1 MSMMARRV
9 GSATARKG
17 SSDADGLG
25 MVAMIGF
32 RRNPIK
38 EMLMQRV
45 TVVSVPVTDQQTARS
60 FYIDRLGFELLTE
73 ATFGDDLHWIQVGP
87 EGSQA
92 SLTLVTWF
100 DQMPAGSL
108 RGLVIETDDL
118 AHDYARLTATGVPF
132 LGPPSPQPGG
142 TFATLI
148 DPDGNQISL
157 RQADS
162 PINL

>member
-1 MSMMARRV
+1 
-9 GSATARKG
+9 
-17 SSDADGLG
+17 
-25 MVAMIGF
+25 
-32 RRNPIK
+32 
-38 EMLMQRV
+38 MQRV
-45 TVVSVPVTDQQTARS
+45 TVVSVPVSDQQAAKS
-60 FYIDRLGFELLTE
+60 FYVERLGFEVLAQ

-118 AHDYARLTATGVPF
+118 DQDYERLTANGVTF

-142 TFATLI
+142 TFATLR

-157 RQADS
+157 RQAES

>member
-1 MSMMARRV
+1 
-9 GSATARKG
+9 
-17 SSDADGLG
+17 
-25 MVAMIGF
+25 
-32 RRNPIK
+32 
-38 EMLMQRV
+38 MQRV
-45 TVVSVPVTDQQTARS
+45 TVVSVPVSDQQSAKA
-60 FYIDRLGFELLTE
+60 FYVDSLGFELITE
-73 ATFGDDLHWIQVGP
+73 ALFGDDLHWIQVGP
-87 EGSQA
+87 AAGQA

-118 AHDYARLTATGVPF
+118 DQDYERLAAGGVTF

-142 TFATLI
+142 TFATLV

-162 PINL
+162 PTNV